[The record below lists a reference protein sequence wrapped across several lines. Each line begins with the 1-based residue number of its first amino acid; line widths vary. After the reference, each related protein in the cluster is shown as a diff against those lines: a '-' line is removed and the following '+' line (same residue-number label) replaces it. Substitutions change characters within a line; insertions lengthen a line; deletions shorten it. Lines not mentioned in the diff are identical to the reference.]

1 MNEGEQ
7 YAELAKAV
15 YAAAAREH
23 WNTDK
28 VFQML
33 NNPVDFVKYTEMV
46 SFNQSVLE
54 WQQARVQEEREE
66 TNPVVSRMEMD
77 IKKREF

>member
-1 MNEGEQ
+1 
-7 YAELAKAV
+7 
-15 YAAAAREH
+15 
-23 WNTDK
+23 
-28 VFQML
+28 ML

-46 SFNQSVLE
+46 SFNQSLLE
-54 WQQARVQEEREE
+54 WQQARLQEEREE